1 MKKSLLAFFGLGITA
16 LAPSVADAQIAFTSA
31 TSRFADPTI
40 YSGCP
45 VTVIDWN
52 GDGLDDIVRLDW
64 GRYAYVE
71 IQKPGQQYESRYFG
85 DLGGSD
91 DWAWAMAVADV
102 DDNGYKDIIA
112 GGYGPAVRIYKMNAT
127 GTAATLYSLPT
138 SNFFLQNLTVG
149 DINEDGF
156 VDIFC
161 CDDNAESHVYLNNGS
176 GNFAASSIINF
187 NVSATD
193 DSGNYGSAWVDYD
206 NDGDLDLHI
215 AKCRQAISNPAD
227 ARRINVM
234 FRNNGDGTFTEA
246 AAASNINIGWQ
257 SWTGTFADI
266 DNDNDFDLLLCNHD
280 NVSQIW
286 ENDGNG
292 VYSDIT
298 TSTGFTTAG
307 LSSGMPI
314 EAAAD
319 DFDND
324 GFIDILISGQDHL
337 MWRNNGNSTFSLVNG
352 IFNAN
357 EMLTFA
363 TGDANHDGFIDVYA
377 GYGYI
382 YTDHSNVPDE
392 LWLNNRNGNNWITIN
407 PRGTVSNT
415 YAVGARVTIYGS
427 WGVQTR
433 EVRVGES
440 YGTVNSSQ
448 CHFGIGTA
456 TAIDSVVVYFP
467 SGISET
473 VVNPEINQFITVI
486 ENDCVSPFAE
496 ITTPGSF
503 VICGAGT
510 CQLDATVG
518 AGYSYV
524 WSTGATSQ
532 SINVG
537 TTGDYLVTI
546 TEAGNNCPGVS
557 AIVTVTNSPDETPV
571 ISATG
576 PTEFCLGSSVTLD
589 GPSGLS
595 GYSWTGG
602 ATTEDAVV
610 TASGT
615 YTLTITGACQNW
627 TSAPITV
634 TVNSATAP
642 VTTGDIIPSPGTG
655 NITATG
661 TTISWYDA
669 ATGGTLVGTGSP
681 FTTPFVS
688 TTTTFY
694 AEDAQTFGGG
704 LDDGGEMYHSGTAY
718 SGSNANNYDM
728 TFDVIEACTLN
739 TVKVYTDTPGTR
751 LVQVKDASSTV
762 IAQQSVNI
770 TGDTSVITLNFALP
784 VGNGYTIG
792 TDAATNTA
800 NLGFAGPRL
809 RRSSTGVTYP
819 YAVGTAI
826 DILTSSAGNA
836 YYYYFYDWQIS
847 YPTSTC
853 PSPRT
858 GATVTVEG
866 VGVNEITAG
875 GFSIWP
881 NPSNDKI
888 NVRNSDI
895 NSAFTFE
902 VVDVTGR
909 KIFASASVK
918 GNTTLDVS
926 AWRAGV
932 YFITVQSAAGKTVQR
947 IIVE

>member
-1 MKKSLLAFFGLGITA
+1 MKKSLLAFLSLGITA
-16 LAPSVADAQIAFTSA
+16 LAPSVADAQIAFTTA

-40 YSGCP
+40 HSGCP
-45 VTVIDWN
+45 VTIIDWN
-52 GDGLDDIVRLDW
+52 DDGLDDIVRLDW

-71 IQKPGQQYESRYFG
+71 VQRPGQTYQSIYFG

-127 GTAATLYSLPT
+127 GTAATLYSVPT
-138 SNFFLQNLTVG
+138 SNFFLQNLTMG

-156 VDIFC
+156 IDIFA
-161 CDDNAESHVYLNNGS
+161 CDDNAESHVFLNNGS

-215 AKCRQAISNPAD
+215 AKCRQSVSNPAD

-234 FRNNGDGTFTEA
+234 FRNNGNGTFTEA
-246 AAASNINIGWQ
+246 GAASNLNIGWQ

-266 DNDNDFDLLLCNHD
+266 DNDNDFDLILCNHD
-280 NVSQIW
+280 NVSQVW
-286 ENDGNG
+286 ENNG
-292 VYSDIT
+292 VGVYTDIT

-324 GFIDILISGQDHL
+324 GFIDILITGEDHL
-337 MWRNNGNSTFSLVNG
+337 MWRNNGNSTFSIVNG
-352 IFNAN
+352 VFNN
-357 EMLTFA
+357 NGLLTFA
-363 TGDANHDGFIDVYA
+363 TGDANHDGFIDVYG
-377 GYGYI
+377 GYGNI
-382 YTDHSNVPDE
+382 YTNHSTTPDE
-392 LWLNNRNGNNWITIN
+392 LWLNNKNGNNWITID

-456 TAIDSVVVYFP
+456 TAIDSVVVLFP

-518 AGYSYV
+518 VGYSYA

-532 SINVG
+532 SINASA
-537 TTGDYLVTI
+537 TGDYLVTI
-546 TEAGNNCPGVS
+546 TQAGNNCPGVS
-557 AIVTVTNSPDETPV
+557 AIVTVSNSPDETPT

-589 GPSGLS
+589 GPSGLT

-610 TASGT
+610 TSSGT

-642 VTTGDIIPSPGTG
+642 TTTGDNIPAPGTG

-681 FTTPFVS
+681 FTTPFIS
-688 TTTTFY
+688 TTTTYY
-694 AEDAQTFGGG
+694 AEDAQVFGGG
-704 LDDGGEMYHSGTAY
+704 TDNGGLMYHSGSTF
-718 SGSNANNYDM
+718 SGNTTNAWLG
-728 TFDVIEACTLN
+728 FDVTEACILN
-739 TVKVYTDTPGTR
+739 TVKVYTDTPGARTIQ
-751 LVQVKDASSTV
+751 LKNNVGTV
-762 IAQQSVNI
+762 IASQSV
-770 TGDTSVITLNFALP
+770 TLPADTSVITLNFSLP
-784 VGNGYTIG
+784 IG
-792 TDAATNTA
+792 TAYQLTTDATVNNTNF
-800 NLGFAGPRL
+800 GFNSPRL
-809 RRSSTGVTYP
+809 RRNSSGVAMP
-819 YAVGTAI
+819 YNIGTAI
-826 DILTSSAGNA
+826 SINNTSAGTGF
-836 YYYYFYDWQIS
+836 YYYFYDWQIS
-847 YPTSTC
+847 FPSSTC

-858 GATVTVEG
+858 GATVTVASG
-866 VGVNEITAG
+866 TGVNEITAG

-881 NPSNDKI
+881 NPSNDKV
-888 NVRNSDI
+888 NVRNTDV
-895 NSAFTFE
+895 NTAFSFE

-909 KIFASASVK
+909 KIFTSANIK
-918 GNTTLDVS
+918 GNTSIDVS

-932 YFITVQSAAGKTVQR
+932 YFLTIQSATGKTVQR
-947 IIVE
+947 IVVE